1 MFSLGVELLSR
12 YNVQQQ
18 LVCLGRGR
26 NIMDD
31 ANELIVSFFIKGQG
45 VYRYRGA
52 LLREITFLISFVL
65 TTEAEGSR
73 SSCSVS
79 ATY

>member
-1 MFSLGVELLSR
+1 
-12 YNVQQQ
+12 
-18 LVCLGRGR
+18 
-26 NIMDD
+26 MDD